1 MLSSIAWSVNKR
13 TSDKNTDQINAEHRS
28 LTALQPNQD
37 RRNPD
42 FFFFSINR
50 AATMHMRLSIS
61 RGQRR
66 LQTISMWYTYRVTQ
80 WQRTLDNL
88 GICIFFRKSFWKLRF
103 GKTALFDTKHTF
115 GVTLYDQ
122 GVAVLFP
129 YLQSKRKKRKIVP
142 KKIYTR
148 KKRKEKKECSLK
160 AFSIRSSTFTR
171 YPPRGRSDYFSL
183 RKKSQTNE
191 MYNYVEKKEKK
202 KKKREILL
210 YRRVCAQNS
219 MNTLRPTCQWTR

>member
-13 TSDKNTDQINAEHRS
+13 TSDKNTDQTNAEHRS

-88 GICIFFRKSFWKLRF
+88 GICIFFRKPFWKLRF

-148 KKRKEKKECSLK
+148 KKRKKKECSLK